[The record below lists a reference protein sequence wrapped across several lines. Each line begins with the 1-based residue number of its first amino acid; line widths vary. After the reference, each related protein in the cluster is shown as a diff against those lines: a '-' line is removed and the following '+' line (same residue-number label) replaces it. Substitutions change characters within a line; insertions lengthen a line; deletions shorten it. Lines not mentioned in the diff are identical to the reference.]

1 MSPARSPDKPLTR
14 STPSTIR
21 VVVVDDHQL
30 VRDGLKAVLSREEG
44 IEVVGEAEGLAEAVR
59 RVAFCEPDVVTM
71 DADLPDGSGV
81 DACKPIKTISPG
93 TRILIV
99 TAYADP
105 DLFRRARQEGADG
118 FVLKRTGDF
127 QLVQKIRQVAR
138 GESAF
143 EDLPGSDGPTDPVLA
158 RLTEREVAILELI
171 ADGRTNREIADQLFL
186 AEKTVK
192 NYVSNLL
199 SKMGLRHRSAAAAHL
214 VRYRAT
220 NERGFPP
227 SEWELHG

>member
-1 MSPARSPDKPLTR
+1 MTSTTSQQLTE
-14 STPSTIR
+14 TVPSTIR

-30 VRDGLKAVLSREEG
+30 VRDGLKTVLSRETG
-44 IEVVGEAEGLAEAVR
+44 IEVVGEAEGVAEAVR
-59 RVAFCEPDVVTM
+59 RVAYCEPDVVTL

-81 DACKPIKTISPG
+81 DACRPIKTVSPH

-105 DLFRRARQEGADG
+105 ELFQRARSEGADG

-127 QLVQKIRQVAR
+127 QLVQKIRRVAK
-138 GESAF
+138 GETAF
-143 EDLPGSDGPTDPVLA
+143 DDQPAPTESTDSVLA
-158 RLTEREVAILELI
+158 RLTEREVSILELI
-171 ADGRTNREIADQLFL
+171 ADGRTNREIADELYL

-214 VRYRAT
+214 VRYRTAT
-220 NERGFPP
+220 ERGFPP
-227 SEWELHG
+227 SEWELGA